1 MLIAKFN
8 KILVRNGL
16 VKFRAVYLTI
26 SLVITGPT
34 QLFQWPN
41 ICFWLI
47 LVDWHPFPLEHG
59 NMVLS
64 IFLKLLTNNDKK
76 SAIWNNFT
84 NVFILLLF
92 CRSSNIGILS
102 CSLFFFDWSHNLL
115 RTTRLRPVGWVKYAV
130 RAISIR

>member
-41 ICFWLI
+41 ICFRLI

-84 NVFILLLF
+84 NVFLYYYYFVDPQILEF
-92 CRSSNIGILS
+92 YPA
-102 CSLFFFDWSHNLL
+102 LFFSLTDLITYFGQLVYD
-115 RTTRLRPVGWVKYAV
+115 RLGELNML
-130 RAISIR
+130 